1 MKKFI
6 FKILALVFL
15 ISSCSQEKIHYT
27 GINIPLKKEL
37 KGTALNTT
45 FIFSSPQEMMIIDS
59 LLIVHDSYNRDT
71 CFHIFNKING
81 KHIGSFGNKGRGPGE
96 IIFPSSLNYNPKTKT
111 LTTYEANLKK
121 IIKYNIADIS
131 TQKTISFSEI
141 KLNSIPFFAL
151 QAIPSDDSFII
162 RGNAQV
168 RFAIIDTNNKITSQF
183 KNYPK
188 LTIDKEENR
197 AIFNYA
203 PQCVLKPDGNKLAI
217 LTYIGGVL
225 EIFDIKNNS
234 ITPNTIKYF
243 NEPIYKSVDG
253 FKPKWIGTTPQT
265 VVGCDNI
272 YATNENI
279 YCIYEGEVAK
289 DNEPEPK
296 KIIVFNWDGIPQL
309 QYEINEGLPNGIAVD
324 EDNLYC
330 ILMNKDYE
338 YQLYKY
344 NYKD

>member
-6 FKILALVFL
+6 FSILVLIFF
-15 ISSCSQEKIHYT
+15 ISSCTQEKIQYT

-37 KGTALNTT
+37 KGSVLNTT
-45 FIFSSPQEMMIIDS
+45 FIFSSPQEMIIVDS

-81 KHIGSFGNKGRGPGE
+81 KHIGSFSNKGRGPGE
-96 IIFPSSLNYNPKTKT
+96 VIFPSSLNYNPKTKT
-111 LTTYEANLKK
+111 LTTYEANLRK
-121 IIKYNIADIS
+121 IIKYNIPDVLAQN
-131 TQKTISFSEI
+131 TTSFSEI
-141 KLNSIPFFAL
+141 KLDSIPFFVL
-151 QAIPSDDSFII
+151 QAIPFNDAFII

-168 RFAIIDTNNKITSQF
+168 RFAITDTNNKISHQF
-183 KNYPK
+183 DNYPK
-188 LTIDKEENR
+188 LVIDKEENR

-203 PQCVLKPDGNKLAI
+203 PQCVLRPDGSKLATI
-217 LTYIGGVL
+217 TYIGGVL
-225 EIFDIKNNS
+225 EIFDVKNNA
-234 ITPNTIKYF
+234 ITSNTIKYF
-243 NEPIYKSVDG
+243 NEPIYKSVEG
-253 FKPKWIGTTPQT
+253 FKPKWIGTTPLT

-279 YCIYEGEVAK
+279 YCIYEGELTK

-296 KIIVFNWDGIPQL
+296 KILVFNWDGTPQL
-309 QYEINEGLPNGIAVD
+309 QYEIHEGLPNGIAVD

-330 ILMNKDYE
+330 IVMNKDYE

-344 NYKD
+344 DYKN